1 MKKTIM
7 TLTAAFVCTA
17 AALAQDVEYKISG
30 VVPQGTVKA
39 MAGEYGRGKQIYT
52 DTVCAGGK
60 FAFTGTASNNA
71 ILAVAAFSK
80 ESRGM
85 MFFLNDGTPL
95 CVDFAKNTVKGSPL
109 NERIAKFWVY
119 INENMA
125 KQNTLAKELNNASTT
140 DTRKQEIENQL
151 AQLDKES
158 DDVIFSFYRDNRN
171 NLAPVVLALEYA
183 YSFDYEHLKEFCDST
198 TAYYNHPAMVQA
210 KHMLVGLEK
219 RHAGQPFQELVMQD
233 MDGKTVKLSQWVG
246 QGQYVLVDF
255 WASWCGP
262 CRREM
267 PTVVEA
273 YKRYHATNGFNVVG
287 VSFDSK
293 AQSWKDAVKQLGM
306 EWPQMSDLKGWKCA
320 ASEVYG
326 VSSIPSNILVDPKGT
341 IVASDLRGEDLLNKL
356 KEIYGK

>member
-1 MKKTIM
+1 
-7 TLTAAFVCTA
+7 
-17 AALAQDVEYKISG
+17 
-30 VVPQGTVKA
+30 
-39 MAGEYGRGKQIYT
+39 
-52 DTVCAGGK
+52 
-60 FAFTGTASNNA
+60 
-71 ILAVAAFSK
+71 
-80 ESRGM
+80 
-85 MFFLNDGTPL
+85 
-95 CVDFAKNTVKGSPL
+95 
-109 NERIAKFWVY
+109 
-119 INENMA
+119 
-125 KQNTLAKELNNASTT
+125 
-140 DTRKQEIENQL
+140 
-151 AQLDKES
+151 
-158 DDVIFSFYRDNRN
+158 
-171 NLAPVVLALEYA
+171 
-183 YSFDYEHLKEFCDST
+183 
-198 TAYYNHPAMVQA
+198 
-210 KHMLVGLEK
+210 MLVGLEK